1 MDLDPGTLSR
11 RWEQSAATHPVVR
24 RFLPWAN
31 RLLDA
36 ASVSRACGLERQ
48 ADQLLHRVATRLE
61 TLLARPDLSREEVR
75 LASTWSAEGLSGAPS
90 RSRQEA
96 LWRKVRL
103 LRAQRQP
110 FRGEGHP
117 GFRGLAWGPYNRQS
131 SVAEALSA
139 AAKVDPLWVD
149 DFLERERSLRL
160 IDQLLGS
167 GAAKS

>member
-1 MDLDPGTLSR
+1 MDQDPTELSR
-11 RWEQSAATHPVVR
+11 RWQEAASTRPAAR
-24 RFLPWAN
+24 RFLSWAQ

-36 ASVSRACGLERQ
+36 AMVSQACGLTAQ
-48 ADQLLHRVATRLE
+48 ADHLADKARVRLE
-61 TLLARPDLSREEVR
+61 AILAQPSTARDKIELTSGWNPDG
-75 LASTWSAEGLSGAPS
+75 LAPNPA

-96 LWRKVRL
+96 LWRRVRL
-103 LRAQRQP
+103 LRAHRQP

-117 GFRGLAWGPYNRQS
+117 EFRGLAWGPYNRQS

-160 IDQLLGS
+160 IDGLLGL
-167 GAAKS
+167 GAA

>member
-1 MDLDPGTLSR
+1 MDLEAGSLSR
-11 RWEQSAATHPVVR
+11 RWQEVAQSHPVAR
-24 RFLPWAN
+24 RFLPWAM

-36 ASVSRACGLERQ
+36 AAVSRSCGLDSQ
-48 ADQLLHRVATRLE
+48 AERLE
-61 TLLARPDLSREEVR
+61 GRVKVRLDELLARPGSTQVKMELD
-75 LASTWSAEGLSGAPS
+75 STWSPEGLAVWPT
-90 RSRQEA
+90 RSRQET

-149 DFLERERSLRL
+149 DFLERERSMRL
-160 IDQLLGS
+160 IDTLLGL
-167 GAAKS
+167 GAG

>member
-1 MDLDPGTLSR
+1 M
-11 RWEQSAATHPVVR
+11 
-24 RFLPWAN
+24 
-31 RLLDA
+31 LDA
-36 ASVSRACGLERQ
+36 ASVSATCGMALQER
-48 ADQLLHRVATRLE
+48 LLLGKVHKRLE
-61 TLLARPDLSREEVR
+61 ELLARPETSREKLE
-75 LASTWSAEGLSGAPS
+75 LACGWNPEGLSVPPP

-103 LRAQRQP
+103 LRAHRQP

-117 GFRGLAWGPYNRQS
+117 EFRGLAWGPYNRQS

-160 IDQLLGS
+160 IDGLLGQNS
-167 GAAKS
+167 N

>member
-1 MDLDPGTLSR
+1 M
-11 RWEQSAATHPVVR
+11 AAQE
-24 RFLPWAN
+24 
-31 RLLDA
+31 RLLLGK
-36 ASVSRACGLERQ
+36 V
-48 ADQLLHRVATRLE
+48 HKRLE
-61 TLLARPDLSREEVR
+61 ELLAKPGSSRQKIELSCG
-75 LASTWSAEGLSGAPS
+75 WNPEGLPAFPS

-103 LRAQRQP
+103 LRAHRQP

-117 GFRGLAWGPYNRQS
+117 EFRGLAWGPYNRQS

-160 IDQLLGS
+160 IDVLLGVS
-167 GAAKS
+167 SN